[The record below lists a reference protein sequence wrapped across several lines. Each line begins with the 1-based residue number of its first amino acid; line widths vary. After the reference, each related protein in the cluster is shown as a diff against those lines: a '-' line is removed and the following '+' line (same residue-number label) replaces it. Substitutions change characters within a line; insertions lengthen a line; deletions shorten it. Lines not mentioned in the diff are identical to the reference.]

1 MSISNKQRLDKEA
14 LYKEANSD
22 VRSVCSGRFYNR
34 AKKKYEECKNCAN
47 CFKYKSFSV
56 KTKDTPEVKFHYIE
70 SFRKCNIYTKN
81 EDIIRDNIITA
92 IYKIL
97 YLNELAFMFVRDIYP
112 LEDMKDKEARKLVNA
127 AKKREQAY
135 TFMIKD
141 ILQKEENTY
150 LDFCDNVDDVIYPI
164 GKSMRKDFYELYLN
178 QSGKEKVAAK
188 VAYINTA
195 IALCTL
201 ATKMREAI
209 VAELAKVSEEAYNLQ
224 IYNLMDLN
232 HILQDLISWEK
243 RMQPINLNCKE
254 ACDIIKET
262 TASII
267 KQLNSSLIYKFLK
280 KE

>member
-14 LYKEANSD
+14 IYKDANSD

-34 AKKKYEECKNCAN
+34 AKKVYEECKNCAN

-56 KTKDTPEVKFHYIE
+56 KSDNMPEVKFHYIE

-164 GKSMRKDFYELYLN
+164 GKTMRKDFYELYLN
-178 QSGKEKVAAK
+178 QSEKEKVAAK

-232 HILQDLISWEK
+232 HILQDLINWEK